1 MDAYSEQAYTQVRAS
16 SAPDVTLVK
25 EAYRDPVFFCKYFL
39 PTYFPAEIVWLHRG
53 LLAILTE
60 KTEFLWEYG
69 EVWKIVTNFTRY
81 DEDGS
86 VLEQIFIPI
95 LDGKQLS
102 FDELKAL
109 EDAGSTCE
117 LHLNLKKYVVLMIPR
132 GFGKTT
138 VAGVAVPLY
147 EILYH
152 EWPFGVNISEAGP
165 HAEMQMGNIK
175 RELEANER
183 IHQHFGNIVPSNTDS
198 EKWTDKI
205 FETKTGVA
213 MTARGR
219 GAQIRGLNFHGNRPT
234 KVICDDLEDK
244 ESVSTSHQLEKV
256 KAWAY
261 GDLLPAL
268 ADDGRLVALGTR
280 LGDEC
285 LMVTWRDN
293 PEFTAVVFGAIDLQ
307 GEYLWERKINAKTL
321 EAKKEAFA
329 LAGQLHI
336 FYLEYFN
343 QVVSQETH
351 PFSGL
356 EFLQEYM
363 DPTQSVASAIYID
376 PAISQKT
383 TADDTVITV
392 ATRAVNGKIYGR
404 KQVGGKLTPRDMLD
418 IYFRLAR
425 EYNVRFHGYESVAFQ
440 ASLKHTFQEEMF
452 RAGYYF
458 EPIPVPHTQK
468 KAERFLGVLYP
479 RIASGYIAF
488 EGDFSKCITQLRTFN
503 PEKKENK
510 DDWPD
515 SLCGSVEL
523 LDPVA
528 AAAAG
533 HDLAKDS
540 YKPLSEEL
548 GDWRLC

>member
-1 MDAYSEQAYTQVRAS
+1 MDSQFDQESIPSLEDDAKLSVI
-16 SAPDVTLVK
+16 K

-39 PTYFPAEIVWLHRG
+39 PNYFPAEIVWLHRG

-81 DEDGS
+81 EEDGTII
-86 VLEQIFIPI
+86 EQIFIPKVNGVQI
-95 LDGKQLS
+95 S

-109 EDAGSTCE
+109 EEQGKSCDLE
-117 LHLNLKKYVVLMIPR
+117 LNLKKYVVLMIPR

-152 EWPFGVNISEAGP
+152 EWNFGVTLSEAGP

-175 RELEANER
+175 RELEGNER
-183 IHQHFGNIVPSNTDS
+183 IIQHFGDIVPSNTDS

-205 FETKTGVA
+205 FETRTGVA

-219 GAQIRGLNFHGNRPT
+219 GAQVRGLNFAGSRPK

-256 KAWAY
+256 KTWAY
-261 GDLLPAL
+261 GDLLPCL

-280 LGDEC
+280 LGEEC

-293 PEFTAVVFGAIDLQ
+293 PEFTAVVFGALDRQ
-307 GEYLWERKINAKTL
+307 GDYLWERKINEKSL
-321 EAKKEAFA
+321 EAKKQSFA
-329 LAGQLHI
+329 LAGQLHV

-356 EFLQEYM
+356 VYLNEYM
-363 DPTQSVASAIYID
+363 DPSQVVASSIYID

-392 ATRAVNGKIYGR
+392 SSRGTTGKIYAR
-404 KQVGGKLTPRDMLD
+404 RQVGGKFTPREMLD
-418 IYFRLAR
+418 HYFKLAR
-425 EYNVRFHGYESVAFQ
+425 EFNVRFHGYESVAFQ

-458 EPIPVPHTQK
+458 EPIPVPHTKK

-488 EGDFSKCITQLRTFN
+488 EGDFSKCIAQLRTFN

-533 HDLAKDS
+533 QNLAKDV

-548 GDWRLC
+548 GDWRLV